1 MNVMEA
7 VPAWAQVV
15 VTAGSL
21 VFGGGILYGDVQDI
35 KQGLNK
41 SEAAVVQIHSLSVEL
56 TEAKKSNEKVVSA
69 VDKLSEAVATL
80 SVNVARLE
88 ERQNLKR

>member
-1 MNVMEA
+1 MALLEA

-21 VFGGGILYGDVQDI
+21 VFGGGILYGDVRDI
-35 KQGLNK
+35 KQGLEK
-41 SEAAVVQIHSLSVEL
+41 SEQAVGQISSLKVEL

-69 VDKLSEAVATL
+69 VDKLSEAVNVL

-88 ERQNLKR
+88 ERQNIKR

>member
-41 SEAAVVQIHSLSVEL
+41 SEAAVVQIHSLSAEL

-88 ERQNLKR
+88 ERQNAKR